1 MVVLKGFIAVIL
13 SILVVFIAPAYA
25 QNQTQ
30 TQTQT
35 PQVQPSFELSNNIST
50 LLKSLLTEEASGV
63 DRSLLIS
70 DLEQAIQSF
79 LTDTVNVEFDTRDD
93 GNEKILMITT
103 TSAPTETGIT
113 EEQPVDEDT
122 GDDNGDDNGNGNGDD
137 NGDDNG
143 NGNDEPPEEPEEP
156 EPLTDLPALPI
167 G

>member
-1 MVVLKGFIAVIL
+1 MLK
-13 SILVVFIAPAYA
+13 VFITIFLSVLVTLVAPTYA

-50 LLKSLLTEEASGV
+50 LLKSLLTEEASGI

-79 LTDTVNVEFDTRDD
+79 LTDTANVEFDTRDD
-93 GNEKILMITT
+93 GNEKVLTITT

-122 GDDNGDDNGNGNGDD
+122 SDD

-143 NGNDEPPEEPEEP
+143 NGNDELPEESEGSEP
-156 EPLTDLPALPI
+156 PTDIPALPI